1 MNLKLD
7 SIKVVVPVFVAG
19 VVMMALTSPILEEN
33 GHFDY
38 QPNPGAL
45 AQSPFGRTVGLAL
58 QGPVTRFWDRGV
70 GSIEKEQKLS
80 TGGRVDQRLFN
91 HVSSLRNA
99 KTNGQTPAELGDQY
113 QDFAM
118 AKIEKKLSLAWK
130 MDPRNFSNYAIYQM
144 FLWEGFNNGL
154 IESEMKVRE
163 LSLRT
168 LEVSL
173 DDEQSPMSLL
183 TAGQAAYDLVFAA
196 RTDDDQDYEE
206 ATRDVDTY
214 SKMIPEILNEY
225 DEMVAEMQRNGR
237 WDLYS
242 EVKKS
247 EFEQRK
253 RYLEHLNSQARRMVE
268 QLTQSEEQTTEGRNS

>member
-1 MNLKLD
+1 MNLNLD

-268 QLTQSEEQTTEGRNS
+268 QLTQSEEPTTEGRNS

>member
-268 QLTQSEEQTTEGRNS
+268 QLTQSEEPTTEGRNS